1 MKTGVRLFLASDGTT
16 IFGKIKEEILK
27 EITGTYGN
35 TRQTAADTQ
44 TGRENPEDPD
54 VGNGLSPDDAGNR
67 GTDTGGRGGKGG
79 RSIEQERVDLYR
91 STVKESKGLNTGSY
105 DSQGNPVDSNGKL
118 VIDRLEDLN
127 ELTNEDFITPTRN
140 VELPQ
145 LQQNISNAI
154 GADSKPIIIKKNI
167 FEKNRIA
174 HPELTPEQS
183 RDILKKSL
191 YITTFIGRTQPIKR
205 PNYWIAVQTADKNS
219 ITVLEV
225 NKGKDNVEIV
235 GWRRIDAKGIEKLK
249 RQAEREGGQFLILTS
264 KDAAAAL
271 SALPFV
277 MSFNS
282 KDSKE
287 SPDIQEADNK
297 NSNLSIHESQQKQT
311 GIPYRQSNELDE
323 NGRPFVLAS
332 DGTTIFGEIGADSGL
347 PPAPIKLSRGIQDE
361 NGKGYGLLHIEAN
374 HGEQIRKAGFSSVN
388 DFVPFIAHNYDK
400 DNIRVGKRRHNGNI
414 TYLLQVTDSH
424 DNTLFIEMSRDGAY
438 WNVNS
443 AGVFRKRYS
452 QEKKTVWSASEV
464 QNQQSVADDTLR
476 AQGNPD
482 TNIAPNGTVSQMV
495 HAKDSKESPDIQEA
509 DNKNSNLSENE
520 VRNATSPSG
529 GDSNLSDTEER
540 YRESGEPV
548 SPETLAKDRAELE
561 EIFGKSFFPN
571 VSETVKKRT
580 AERMSAVSKAAKE
593 FKAELKNAPEIILIS
608 DINDILKYDTQAK
621 TIDDV
626 YRRMTVKGW
635 YSPGNGKVYVNLAS
649 HLTPEDVKAT
659 ILHEAV
665 GHSGLRRLLGKDA
678 FTRLCNTVYQ
688 SLPEDIRKKK
698 LEEARE
704 THPGATDEQLH
715 LIVGDEYMATLA
727 EGGAEQSIPQRII
740 SAVRDFLRSIGIDL
754 EINEADLRYLL
765 HASYK
770 NIKDADAVTVVNNS
784 ALLARLRK
792 AAEETHIK
800 SEAESLFRLGK
811 KSRDAYERLLE
822 EKRPDMPEAM
832 RKEALDYLDSL
843 EDSKANTK
851 KIKIAVKWLADGTI
865 RLPED
870 ADKVDMAIEYANRK
884 GIDAMQYNS
893 PLDLIDALKGHVEIK
908 DKPIDPDT
916 VKELTNKVE
925 YGDGLTVYEV
935 ENSEAGRQAMRRI
948 INTHFGKDASP
959 WCLLQGDSE
968 GNLTKQSAQYWQHYN
983 AYPKRVAFK
992 DGKLL
997 AFFANDEDTPVWWDR
1012 LDRPNYNGIPV
1023 TGKIKGD
1030 PLGRTATRMFD
1041 ENTKT
1046 YGQPLDIHKGNKQN
1060 GTYEAWHPNGQMRVR
1075 AHYKNGIPVG
1085 IYESWYENGN
1095 PLVKTYHNEKG
1106 EYDGLYEDWY
1116 ENGQPHSRSNFK
1128 GDMVDGLSEDW
1139 YEDGQLKERCNYK
1152 DGNLDGLRELWYDDG
1167 QPLLRENYKDDK
1179 KDGLY
1184 EKWNFDGEQI
1194 SKELYENG
1202 VLKAFLPL
1210 DNSTGEVRFRMD
1222 NDLEAEEQAIINRA
1236 KSDDTYMKAPNGEPT
1251 KLTPKQW
1258 VQVRTRAFIEWFG
1271 DWEKAARIEKLR
1283 QSEPAEITG
1292 KEVTPSDDLK
1302 QYKKNAL
1309 EYGKNLRSEY
1319 TNKDTGETI
1328 SLTAGNS
1335 RGGIR
1340 EILQHDYKDV
1350 EHLQS
1355 IAAIPHIIENSIFID
1370 EQPNEDLERY
1380 PGVKSFSYYVCGLKI
1395 GGVDYTVKAVIANQ
1409 NNGERYYDHKLTN
1422 IEKGEL
1428 LSIVPTIQKAG
1439 IDSKTP
1445 YIGVKD
1451 KRLLSLLQTNSSKVV
1466 DENGEPRVID
1476 GLYLNIKERNPIT
1489 RLDISIN
1496 KANNYVNKISEIE
1509 NETGM
1514 EWDNESIFYQEEKAY
1529 NLLESIVSQKDYIE
1543 ILINSIRKGI
1553 IPSIVVA
1560 YRYGDI
1566 NERERSYNYRDQI
1579 FEQGISVVGRV
1590 SELNTNI
1597 DKYYE
1602 LFYGEQPYN
1611 IVVGVYS
1618 GNRGGDGE
1626 ILLTPATK
1634 LGLVENLGNIIK
1646 SATDNTGSF
1655 SSENA
1660 DIRFRMDNDLEA
1672 VNKRFNEELERY
1684 QQGKMSKNEM
1694 FHLGLPNGVM
1704 SIFLPNLPIVMRQ
1717 RVVNKGA
1724 NKKHNVEVSSIINM
1738 PQKISEPI
1746 FVFKKDDKS
1755 LSILSEMKDK
1765 IGRNVFVAFDL
1776 SSEIQD
1782 GGRYIEVNDVTTV
1795 HGRRIENIIRPINE
1809 NNSLQWVDKKKA
1821 LEWFS
1826 SASPNVQQEITSQ
1839 ELKTASNIIK
1849 TFENPNFE
1857 TEKNTEDIRFRMD
1870 NEAHQKSFAVTLQ
1883 LIENAIFI
1891 DELPNEKGNGK
1902 CDSYRYYMC
1911 GLKIGGVDYTVK
1923 VTIGVKQGKRYYDH
1937 GLTEIEK
1944 GNLYEIANGFTT
1956 TGGAPVPSSAEYKD
1970 RRLVSILQ
1978 ADASKVVDENGEP
1991 RVVYH
1996 GTNESFLSFDRNKA
2010 GISRNT
2016 CERPGRIGRN
2026 IWQKFFPE
2034 RIRDSQKAD
2043 GRKNGRINNLEN
2055 KKSYSHRRKT
2065 NKNDA
2070 YFGFEQNFQHQR

>member
-1 MKTGVRLFLASDGTT
+1 MKTEFSNLIMPSR
-16 IFGKIKEEILK
+16 ILYSTNISK
-27 EITGTYGN
+27 N
-35 TRQTAADTQ
+35 F
-44 TGRENPEDPD
+44 ENPNSE
-54 VGNGLSPDDAGNR
+54 
-67 GTDTGGRGGKGG
+67 T
-79 RSIEQERVDLYR
+79 
-91 STVKESKGLNTGSY
+91 
-105 DSQGNPVDSNGKL
+105 
-118 VIDRLEDLN
+118 
-127 ELTNEDFITPTRN
+127 
-140 VELPQ
+140 
-145 LQQNISNAI
+145 
-154 GADSKPIIIKKNI
+154 
-167 FEKNRIA
+167 EKN
-174 HPELTPEQS
+174 T
-183 RDILKKSL
+183 
-191 YITTFIGRTQPIKR
+191 
-205 PNYWIAVQTADKNS
+205 
-219 ITVLEV
+219 
-225 NKGKDNVEIV
+225 
-235 GWRRIDAKGIEKLK
+235 
-249 RQAEREGGQFLILTS
+249 
-264 KDAAAAL
+264 
-271 SALPFV
+271 
-277 MSFNS
+277 
-282 KDSKE
+282 
-287 SPDIQEADNK
+287 
-297 NSNLSIHESQQKQT
+297 
-311 GIPYRQSNELDE
+311 
-323 NGRPFVLAS
+323 
-332 DGTTIFGEIGADSGL
+332 
-347 PPAPIKLSRGIQDE
+347 
-361 NGKGYGLLHIEAN
+361 
-374 HGEQIRKAGFSSVN
+374 
-388 DFVPFIAHNYDK
+388 
-400 DNIRVGKRRHNGNI
+400 
-414 TYLLQVTDSH
+414 
-424 DNTLFIEMSRDGAY
+424 
-438 WNVNS
+438 
-443 AGVFRKRYS
+443 
-452 QEKKTVWSASEV
+452 
-464 QNQQSVADDTLR
+464 
-476 AQGNPD
+476 
-482 TNIAPNGTVSQMV
+482 
-495 HAKDSKESPDIQEA
+495 
-509 DNKNSNLSENE
+509 
-520 VRNATSPSG
+520 
-529 GDSNLSDTEER
+529 
-540 YRESGEPV
+540 
-548 SPETLAKDRAELE
+548 
-561 EIFGKSFFPN
+561 
-571 VSETVKKRT
+571 
-580 AERMSAVSKAAKE
+580 
-593 FKAELKNAPEIILIS
+593 
-608 DINDILKYDTQAK
+608 
-621 TIDDV
+621 
-626 YRRMTVKGW
+626 
-635 YSPGNGKVYVNLAS
+635 
-649 HLTPEDVKAT
+649 
-659 ILHEAV
+659 
-665 GHSGLRRLLGKDA
+665 
-678 FTRLCNTVYQ
+678 
-688 SLPEDIRKKK
+688 EDIR
-698 LEEARE
+698 
-704 THPGATDEQLH
+704 
-715 LIVGDEYMATLA
+715 
-727 EGGAEQSIPQRII
+727 
-740 SAVRDFLRSIGIDL
+740 
-754 EINEADLRYLL
+754 
-765 HASYK
+765 
-770 NIKDADAVTVVNNS
+770 
-784 ALLARLRK
+784 
-792 AAEETHIK
+792 
-800 SEAESLFRLGK
+800 FRL
-811 KSRDAYERLLE
+811 DTPE
-822 EKRPDMPEAM
+822 EQQVSMA
-832 RKEALDYLDSL
+832 AQ
-843 EDSKANTK
+843 
-851 KIKIAVKWLADGTI
+851 ADGT
-865 RLPED
+865 
-870 ADKVDMAIEYANRK
+870 
-884 GIDAMQYNS
+884 
-893 PLDLIDALKGHVEIK
+893 
-908 DKPIDPDT
+908 
-916 VKELTNKVE
+916 
-925 YGDGLTVYEV
+925 
-935 ENSEAGRQAMRRI
+935 
-948 INTHFGKDASP
+948 
-959 WCLLQGDSE
+959 W
-968 GNLTKQSAQYWQHYN
+968 
-983 AYPKRVAFK
+983 
-992 DGKLL
+992 
-997 AFFANDEDTPVWWDR
+997 
-1012 LDRPNYNGIPV
+1012 
-1023 TGKIKGD
+1023 
-1030 PLGRTATRMFD
+1030 
-1041 ENTKT
+1041 
-1046 YGQPLDIHKGNKQN
+1046 
-1060 GTYEAWHPNGQMRVR
+1060 
-1075 AHYKNGIPVG
+1075 
-1085 IYESWYENGN
+1085 
-1095 PLVKTYHNEKG
+1095 
-1106 EYDGLYEDWY
+1106 
-1116 ENGQPHSRSNFK
+1116 
-1128 GDMVDGLSEDW
+1128 
-1139 YEDGQLKERCNYK
+1139 
-1152 DGNLDGLRELWYDDG
+1152 
-1167 QPLLRENYKDDK
+1167 
-1179 KDGLY
+1179 
-1184 EKWNFDGEQI
+1184 
-1194 SKELYENG
+1194 
-1202 VLKAFLPL
+1202 
-1210 DNSTGEVRFRMD
+1210 
-1222 NDLEAEEQAIINRA
+1222 
-1236 KSDDTYMKAPNGEPT
+1236 MKAPNGKPT
-1251 KLTPKQW
+1251 NLTERQW
-1258 VQVRTRAFIEWFG
+1258 VQVRTKAFKEWFG

-1428 LSIVPTIQKAG
+1428 LSIAPTIQKAG

-1445 YIGVKD
+1445 YPAVKD

-1514 EWDNESIFYQEEKAY
+1514 EWDNESIFYLEEKAY

-1553 IPSIVVA
+1553 IPSIVAA

-1566 NERERSYNYRDQI
+1566 NERGRSYNYRDQI

-1618 GNRGGDGE
+1618 GNRGADGE

-1672 VNKRFNEELERY
+1672 INKRFNEELERY

-1849 TFENPNFE
+1849 NFENPNFE

-2034 RIRDSQKAD
+2034 RIRGSKKTDDRKKKVLFSPTQIIQK
-2043 GRKNGRINNLEN
+2043 RRIF
-2055 KKSYSHRRKT
+2055 RI
-2065 NKNDA
+2065 
-2070 YFGFEQNFQHQR
+2070 

>member
-1 MKTGVRLFLASDGTT
+1 M
-16 IFGKIKEEILK
+16 
-27 EITGTYGN
+27 
-35 TRQTAADTQ
+35 
-44 TGRENPEDPD
+44 PED
-54 VGNGLSPDDAGNR
+54 
-67 GTDTGGRGGKGG
+67 K
-79 RSIEQERVDLYR
+79 Q
-91 STVKESKGLNTGSY
+91 
-105 DSQGNPVDSNGKL
+105 
-118 VIDRLEDLN
+118 
-127 ELTNEDFITPTRN
+127 
-140 VELPQ
+140 
-145 LQQNISNAI
+145 
-154 GADSKPIIIKKNI
+154 KK
-167 FEKNRIA
+167 
-174 HPELTPEQS
+174 
-183 RDILKKSL
+183 
-191 YITTFIGRTQPIKR
+191 
-205 PNYWIAVQTADKNS
+205 
-219 ITVLEV
+219 
-225 NKGKDNVEIV
+225 
-235 GWRRIDAKGIEKLK
+235 
-249 RQAEREGGQFLILTS
+249 
-264 KDAAAAL
+264 
-271 SALPFV
+271 
-277 MSFNS
+277 M
-282 KDSKE
+282 
-287 SPDIQEADNK
+287 
-297 NSNLSIHESQQKQT
+297 
-311 GIPYRQSNELDE
+311 
-323 NGRPFVLAS
+323 
-332 DGTTIFGEIGADSGL
+332 
-347 PPAPIKLSRGIQDE
+347 
-361 NGKGYGLLHIEAN
+361 
-374 HGEQIRKAGFSSVN
+374 
-388 DFVPFIAHNYDK
+388 
-400 DNIRVGKRRHNGNI
+400 
-414 TYLLQVTDSH
+414 
-424 DNTLFIEMSRDGAY
+424 
-438 WNVNS
+438 
-443 AGVFRKRYS
+443 
-452 QEKKTVWSASEV
+452 
-464 QNQQSVADDTLR
+464 
-476 AQGNPD
+476 
-482 TNIAPNGTVSQMV
+482 
-495 HAKDSKESPDIQEA
+495 
-509 DNKNSNLSENE
+509 
-520 VRNATSPSG
+520 
-529 GDSNLSDTEER
+529 
-540 YRESGEPV
+540 
-548 SPETLAKDRAELE
+548 LE
-561 EIFGKSFFPN
+561 E
-571 VSETVKKRT
+571 
-580 AERMSAVSKAAKE
+580 
-593 FKAELKNAPEIILIS
+593 
-608 DINDILKYDTQAK
+608 
-621 TIDDV
+621 
-626 YRRMTVKGW
+626 
-635 YSPGNGKVYVNLAS
+635 
-649 HLTPEDVKAT
+649 
-659 ILHEAV
+659 
-665 GHSGLRRLLGKDA
+665 
-678 FTRLCNTVYQ
+678 TR
-688 SLPEDIRKKK
+688 K
-698 LEEARE
+698 
-704 THPGATDEQLH
+704 THPNATDEQLR
-715 LIVGDEYMATLA
+715 LIIGDEYMAELA
-727 EGGAEQSIPQRII
+727 EGGAEQSIPQRIV
-740 SAVRDFLRSIGIDL
+740 SAIREFLRNIGIDL
-754 EINEADLRYLL
+754 DINDADIRYLL

-800 SEAESLFRLGK
+800 SEAESLYRMDH
-811 KSRDAYERLLE
+811 SA
-822 EKRPDMPEAM
+822 EKQDIITRAQ
-832 RKEALDYLDSL
+832 
-843 EDSKANTK
+843 
-851 KIKIAVKWLADGTI
+851 ADGT
-865 RLPED
+865 
-870 ADKVDMAIEYANRK
+870 
-884 GIDAMQYNS
+884 
-893 PLDLIDALKGHVEIK
+893 
-908 DKPIDPDT
+908 
-916 VKELTNKVE
+916 
-925 YGDGLTVYEV
+925 
-935 ENSEAGRQAMRRI
+935 
-948 INTHFGKDASP
+948 
-959 WCLLQGDSE
+959 W
-968 GNLTKQSAQYWQHYN
+968 
-983 AYPKRVAFK
+983 
-992 DGKLL
+992 
-997 AFFANDEDTPVWWDR
+997 
-1012 LDRPNYNGIPV
+1012 
-1023 TGKIKGD
+1023 
-1030 PLGRTATRMFD
+1030 
-1041 ENTKT
+1041 
-1046 YGQPLDIHKGNKQN
+1046 
-1060 GTYEAWHPNGQMRVR
+1060 
-1075 AHYKNGIPVG
+1075 
-1085 IYESWYENGN
+1085 
-1095 PLVKTYHNEKG
+1095 
-1106 EYDGLYEDWY
+1106 
-1116 ENGQPHSRSNFK
+1116 
-1128 GDMVDGLSEDW
+1128 
-1139 YEDGQLKERCNYK
+1139 
-1152 DGNLDGLRELWYDDG
+1152 
-1167 QPLLRENYKDDK
+1167 
-1179 KDGLY
+1179 
-1184 EKWNFDGEQI
+1184 
-1194 SKELYENG
+1194 
-1202 VLKAFLPL
+1202 
-1210 DNSTGEVRFRMD
+1210 
-1222 NDLEAEEQAIINRA
+1222 
-1236 KSDDTYMKAPNGEPT
+1236 MKAPNGKPT
-1251 KLTPKQW
+1251 NLTERQW
-1258 VQVRTRAFIEWFG
+1258 VQVRTKAFKEWFG

-1618 GNRGGDGE
+1618 GNRGADGE

-1660 DIRFRMDNDLEA
+1660 DIRFRMDNDLEE
-1672 VNKRFNEELERY
+1672 VNRRFNEELERY

-1849 TFENPNFE
+1849 NFENPNPE
-1857 TEKNTEDIRFRMD
+1857 TEKNTEDIRFRFTPEEQQVSIAAQADGTWMKAPNGKPTNLTERQWVQVRTRAFIEWFGDWEKAARIEKLRKSKPLVVSGNDYQGKYELNPKSATRYVLD
-1870 NEAHQKSFAVTLQ
+1870 NLRGNYVNLDTGETIRISRKGAEKVMKHDAESEAHLKSAAYIPQMIGNAV
-1883 LIENAIFI
+1883 FI
-1891 DELPNEKGNGK
+1891 TEEANTKEKTGF
-1902 CDSYRYYMC
+1902 DSYRYYVL
-1911 GLKIGGVDYTVK
+1911 GLRMGSVDYTAKLV
-1923 VTIGVKQGKRYYDH
+1923 VGVKDGEAYYDH
-1937 GLTEIEK
+1937 ALTEIEK
-1944 GNLYEIANGFTT
+1944 NSLLESIDPINTGFANKED
-1956 TGGAPVPSSAEYKD
+1956 AVSAVKD
-1970 RRLVSILQ
+1970 KRLLSLLQ
-1978 ADASKVVDENGEP
+1978 TNSSKVVDENGEP

-2016 CERPGRIGRN
+2016 CERQGRIGRN

-2055 KKSYSHRRKT
+2055 KKSYSHRRKSY
-2065 NKNDA
+2065 KNDA